1 MRNKRENMNIEK
13 IKKAMLQMSKTE
25 LTQIVMFASQLNKIS
40 NGTTS
45 GFKDT
50 FSVGMS
56 VNVVQKTKSTPAV
69 ILKMNPK
76 KAQVE
81 MNWQG
86 RGLSKVNVPYSML
99 EVA

>member
-1 MRNKRENMNIEK
+1 MKNKRENMNVEK
-13 IKKAMLQMSKTE
+13 IKKAMSTMSRTE

-69 ILKMNPK
+69 IVKMNPK

>member
-13 IKKAMLQMSKTE
+13 IKKAMLQMSQTE

-69 ILKMNPK
+69 IVKMNPK

>member
-1 MRNKRENMNIEK
+1 MNIEK

>member
-13 IKKAMLQMSKTE
+13 IKKAMLQMSQTE

>member
-13 IKKAMLQMSKTE
+13 IKKAMLQMSQTE

-86 RGLSKVNVPYSML
+86 RGLSTVNVPYSML

>member
-1 MRNKRENMNIEK
+1 MNIEK
-13 IKKAMLQMSKTE
+13 IKKAMLQMSQTE

>member
-1 MRNKRENMNIEK
+1 MNVEQIK
-13 IKKAMLQMSKTE
+13 IAMSTMSQDE
-25 LTQIVMFASQLNKIS
+25 LSQIVHYANQLKSVS

-50 FSVGMS
+50 FIVGMN

-81 MNWQG
+81 MIWQN
-86 RGLSKVNVPYSML
+86 RGLQKVNVPYSML

>member
-1 MRNKRENMNIEK
+1 MKNKRENMNVEK
-13 IKKAMLQMSKTE
+13 IKKAMLQMSQTE
-25 LTQIVMFASQLNKIS
+25 LSQIVHYANQLKSIS
-40 NGTTS
+40 KGTTG

-50 FSVGMS
+50 FLVGMS

-76 KAQVE
+76 KAVVE

>member
-1 MRNKRENMNIEK
+1 MNIEK
-13 IKKAMLQMSKTE
+13 IKKAMLQMSQTE

-76 KAQVE
+76 KAQGE

>member
-1 MRNKRENMNIEK
+1 MNVEK
-13 IKKAMLQMSKTE
+13 IKKAMSTMSRTE

-69 ILKMNPK
+69 IVKMNPK

>member
-1 MRNKRENMNIEK
+1 MNIEK
-13 IKKAMLQMSKTE
+13 IKKAMLQMSQTE

-99 EVA
+99 EAA

>member
-1 MRNKRENMNIEK
+1 MKNKRENMNIEK
-13 IKKAMLQMSKTE
+13 IKKAMSTMSRTE

-40 NGTTS
+40 NGTTG

-69 ILKMNPK
+69 IVKMNPK

>member
-1 MRNKRENMNIEK
+1 
-13 IKKAMLQMSKTE
+13 
-25 LTQIVMFASQLNKIS
+25 
-40 NGTTS
+40 
-45 GFKDT
+45 
-50 FSVGMS
+50 
-56 VNVVQKTKSTPAV
+56 
-69 ILKMNPK
+69 MNPK